1 MKCKL
6 AGCDVQIADILTAKM
21 KKANIYLATG
31 YCSAECNSQRTDK
44 VNRIPVVFAVPESL
58 QASVAAG
65 AATTNYRAEIARLL
79 NIKDKNHAPH
89 GSNFNQAQ
97 SKWQIIANLMEPVQ
111 GELRTTAEATLET
124 TFKWYPGK

>member
-6 AGCDVQIADILTAKM
+6 DGCNVDIAEKLTVKA

-31 YCSAECNSQRTDK
+31 FCSADCNSKRPDK
-44 VNRIPVVFAVPESL
+44 VKALTVVFTAPDAL
-58 QASVAAG
+58 QESVAAG
-65 AATTNYRAEIARLL
+65 AETAKYRRTMAALL
-79 NIKDKNHAPH
+79 GIKDKNHAPH

-111 GELRTTAEATLET
+111 GDLRTTAEATLNNT
-124 TFKWYPGK
+124 YGWYPGK

>member
-6 AGCDVQIADILTAKM
+6 DGCTVEIAEKLTAKAR
-21 KKANIYLATG
+21 KANIYLATG
-31 YCSAECNSQRTDK
+31 FCSAECNAKRPDK
-44 VNRIPVVFAVPESL
+44 AKALTVVFAVPDAL
-58 QASVAAG
+58 QESVAAG
-65 AATTNYRAEIARLL
+65 AETARYRRDMAKLL

-111 GELRTTAEATLET
+111 GDLRTTAETTLNNT
-124 TFKWYPGK
+124 YGWYPGK